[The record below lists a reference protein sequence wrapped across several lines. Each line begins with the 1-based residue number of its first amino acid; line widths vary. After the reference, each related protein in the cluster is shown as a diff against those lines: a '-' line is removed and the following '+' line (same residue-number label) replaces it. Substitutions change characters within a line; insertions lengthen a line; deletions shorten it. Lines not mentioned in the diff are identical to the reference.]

1 MMVREAEREDT
12 SGATL
17 VDLYATFERLRRR
30 HVRLSRV
37 IRRKQAEAEAVRM
50 RSRGRV
56 TMDVALHRVGYHPA
70 WSAWSESY
78 DQVAD
83 AADRLI
89 GSRPRSLP
97 ELVLVFYALEWL
109 LLTDGVILDHG
120 AERQVRASGRHLRQL
135 ATARS

>member
-1 MMVREAEREDT
+1 
-12 SGATL
+12 
-17 VDLYATFERLRRR
+17 
-30 HVRLSRV
+30 
-37 IRRKQAEAEAVRM
+37 M